1 MRATLKGA
9 GRQDLALVD
18 GQGLGVV
25 RKVLLLGV
33 KSEQMRD
40 LAEDVEIDLVD
51 LDVFDVQADQLVV
64 SFTISGDGQKTYRVL
79 DLLHDGAVAAG
90 AVRDT
95 LSIATTAATAA
106 PALIGGGLG
115 VLFDIVVVALDN
127 VNVFDIASVNVG
139 RLGVV
144 RIVVRGIAV
153 GAVIGNLGRDIV
165 GQHLVAVGTAVA
177 NVVGAAIGNVVVLGL
192 IVSHFNKRD

>member
-1 MRATLKGA
+1 MRATLKGV
-9 GRQDLALVD
+9 GRQDLALID

-64 SFTISGDGQKTYRVL
+64 SFTISGDEQKTYRVL

-90 AVRDT
+90 AMRDT

-106 PALIGGGLG
+106 PALVGGGL
-115 VLFDIVVVALDN
+115 
-127 VNVFDIASVNVG
+127 
-139 RLGVV
+139 
-144 RIVVRGIAV
+144 
-153 GAVIGNLGRDIV
+153 
-165 GQHLVAVGTAVA
+165 
-177 NVVGAAIGNVVVLGL
+177 
-192 IVSHFNKRD
+192 